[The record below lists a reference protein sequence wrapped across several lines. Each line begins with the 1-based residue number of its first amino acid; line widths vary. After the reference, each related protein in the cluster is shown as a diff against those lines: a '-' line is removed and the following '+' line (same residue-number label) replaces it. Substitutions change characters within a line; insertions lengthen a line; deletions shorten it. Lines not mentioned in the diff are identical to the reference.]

1 MEKLKMEQQQK
12 LAVKTEPAES
22 STQNGHMAPPKL
34 ATTAIKKEP
43 AAAIDLFGDSI
54 KKDDTYKASPL
65 TPMPGAIPPPNS
77 APTKPSQPLIS
88 GIGGAKVAI
97 DLFEMKFDVD
107 TSDSKMGSAQPELG
121 MVMREVDPSDDTQ
134 GYYAFRIG
142 EILFKK
148 YQVTGFH
155 GQGVFSSVLKA
166 TDIESK
172 KEVAIKLLRN
182 NDHMK
187 RTGRKEMRIWK
198 ALTESDPEDKYHV
211 LRFLGSFEDRDHL
224 CLVLEPMDMNLRQV
238 LKKYGANVGLN
249 HRAIRVYAFKLI
261 KALVL
266 LKKNNIVH
274 ADIKPDNVLVNSD
287 RTVVKVGDLGSAF
300 ETSEAEVTTELVS
313 RFYRAPEII
322 LGMSPTPAIDMW
334 SLGTTL
340 YELATGRFMIQS
352 KTNNHHLKLI
362 MELKGPFPKKL
373 IQLCSLKDT
382 YFDNEGYF
390 LEEYTD
396 PVSGHMSIHRV
407 PTPSK
412 PLRNLTRELMESY
425 GLTSKASEE
434 DKKLVNSL
442 GDLIEQCTALDP
454 RKRITPEQ
462 ALKHP
467 LF

>member
-1 MEKLKMEQQQK
+1 MEKLKNEQQAAPAIKQEA
-12 LAVKTEPAES
+12 LASV
-22 STQNGHMAPPKL
+22 STSIPPKL
-34 ATTAIKKEP
+34 ANPTPKP
-43 AAAIDLFGDSI
+43 APIDLFAAPSI
-54 KKDDTYKASPL
+54 KEDTTYKATPL
-65 TPMPGAIPPPNS
+65 TPMPSGPQ
-77 APTKPSQPLIS
+77 PSVAPLIS

-97 DLFEMKFDVD
+97 DLFDMKFEVSAD
-107 TSDSKMGSAQPELG
+107 TTGDALGQKELG

-134 GYYAFRIG
+134 GYYAFRLG

-166 TDIESK
+166 TDVETK

-198 ALTESDPEDKYHV
+198 ALTESDPGDKFHV
-211 LRFLGSFEDRDHL
+211 VRFLGSFEDRDHL

-238 LKKYGANVGLN
+238 IKKYGANVGLN
-249 HRAIRVYAFKLI
+249 HRAIRVYAFKLV

-266 LKKNNIVH
+266 LKRNNIVH

-287 RTVVKVGDLGSAF
+287 RTVVKLGDLGSAF
-300 ETSEAEVTTELVS
+300 EIAEAEVTTELVS

-322 LGMSPTPAIDMW
+322 LGMLPSPAIDMW

-340 YELATGRFMIQS
+340 YELATGRFMLQS
-352 KTNNHHLKLI
+352 KTNNHHLKLA
-362 MELKGPFPKKL
+362 MELKGPFSRKL
-373 IQLCSLKDT
+373 IQQCSLKDT
-382 YFDNEGYF
+382 YFDQEGYF

-396 PVSGHMSIHRV
+396 PVSGHVSIHRV
-407 PTPSK
+407 SVPTKPS
-412 PLRNLTRELMESY
+412 RDITRELMESY

-434 DKKLVNSL
+434 DKKLVSAL
-442 GDLIEQCTALDP
+442 GDLIQQCTILDP
-454 RKRITPEQ
+454 RKRISPEQ